1 MTRAMGLR
9 ILEAGCGRRCQSDTP
24 RDAHVVG
31 LDVDEAG
38 LALNDRLDERIVADI
53 ESADL
58 PRDAFDR
65 IVCHDV
71 LEHLARPIVALDNL
85 IGSLA
90 PSGELRLGLPNV
102 ASRKSLVA
110 KFTPHSFHVLVYRML
125 GRENAGSWAT
135 RPFRPTFAGH
145 FARLRSSGGLGTAAS
160 TSSSCA
166 RSRAEHSTEGRS
178 CARLVG
184 SASELRL
191 VLRKP
196 GGPGSSGS

>member
-1 MTRAMGLR
+1 MGLR

-31 LDVDEAG
+31 LDIDEAG

-71 LEHLARPIVALDNL
+71 LEHLPRPIVALDNL
-85 IGSLA
+85 VGSLA
-90 PSGELRLGLPNV
+90 PGGELRLGLPNV

-125 GRENAGSWAT
+125 GRENAGRPGYAPFPTYLRWSLRQAALERWAQD
-135 RPFRPTFAGH
+135 RGLDILESRKE
-145 FARLRSSGGLGTAAS
+145 SGGAFN
-160 TSSSCA
+160 
-166 RSRAEHSTEGRS
+166 GRPVLR
-178 CARLVG
+178 RLVG

-196 GGPGSSGS
+196 GGPWGSGS